1 MPAELQ
7 FLRSLWFLALIPLGV
22 LLVLLWRGR
31 TVAGVWRRVVDAHLL
46 PHLLVG
52 DESAVRRTPLI
63 LLAVGWLC
71 AVIALAGPVWERL
84 PQPVFS
90 TTATRV
96 ILLDLSASMNA
107 ADVAPSRL
115 GRARF
120 EVLDLLRA
128 TDEGQVALIAFG
140 PEPFVVSPL
149 TGDAATIAAQVPQL
163 STDLLPVAGPRR
175 TDLALAMAG
184 ELLGQAGA
192 LSGEVILVT
201 DAPGELGP
209 TERAARALAAAGHRL
224 SVLAVGTEAGAPVPE
239 AGGGFAADGRGGIR
253 LARLDATGLSA
264 LARSGGGRYVGV
276 EAGDRDIEAL
286 LGDGQIQGAEAAE
299 PGLVADQWREEGP
312 WLLLA
317 LLPLAA
323 LGFRRGWLAP
333 AVLLALLLPP
343 GPGQA
348 SDGSFGWADLW
359 KRPDQQAADRLAAGD
374 PAGAAARFADPAW
387 RAAALYRAGDYEA
400 SLESIAGESADA
412 DYNRGNALAR
422 LGRLDEAIDAYEEAL
437 RKSPDLSD
445 ARENLDLVRRLR
457 DQQPPSNPQ
466 GQQGADEPP
475 SDGEGSEPEDQ
486 QAGGSDQTKG
496 GNQEDSDRAEG
507 QDGEGQPSP
516 QGGQGGESG
525 GADQR
530 SDGQPESGA
539 DEGQVASEDSGGSG
553 EASSGDSGGALNPG
567 GEPGA
572 EDFGKDALAGD
583 GGSAEPP
590 DAAPEPEAEAEHGGR
605 RDADRAADG
614 EPVASASQSG
624 LTPQEREQQQAIEAQ
639 LRRVPDDPA
648 GLLRQRFL
656 LQHLRRQ
663 GQLR

>member
-1 MPAELQ
+1 
-7 FLRSLWFLALIPLGV
+7 
-22 LLVLLWRGR
+22 
-31 TVAGVWRRVVDAHLL
+31 
-46 PHLLVG
+46 
-52 DESAVRRTPLI
+52 
-63 LLAVGWLC
+63 
-71 AVIALAGPVWERL
+71 
-84 PQPVFS
+84 
-90 TTATRV
+90 
-96 ILLDLSASMNA
+96 MNA

-128 TDEGQVALIAFG
+128 ADEGQAALVAFG

-184 ELLGQAGA
+184 ELLRQAGA

-209 TERAARALAAAGHRL
+209 TEGAARALAAAGHRL

-239 AGGGFAADGRGGIR
+239 AGGGFAADGQGGIR
-253 LARLDATGLSA
+253 LARLDTTGLSA
-264 LARSGGGRYVGV
+264 LARAGGGRYVGL

-286 LGDGQIQGAEAAE
+286 LDGGPIQGAEAAE

-317 LLPLAA
+317 LLPVAA

-343 GPGQA
+343 EPGWA
-348 SDGSFGWADLW
+348 ADGSFGWADLW
-359 KRPDQQAADRLAAGD
+359 KRPDQQAADQLAAGD
-374 PAGAAARFADPAW
+374 SAGAAVRFADPAW
-387 RAAALYRAGDYEA
+387 RAAAHYRAGDYEA
-400 SLESIAGESADA
+400 SLESIASETGADA

-422 LGRLDEAIDAYEEAL
+422 LGRLDEAIAAYEAAL
-437 RKSPDLSD
+437 RKAPDLPD
-445 ARENLDLVRRLR
+445 AHENLELVRRLR
-457 DQQPPSNPQ
+457 DQQPSSNPE

-475 SDGEGSEPEDQ
+475 PDGEESSPEDQ
-486 QAGGSDQTKG
+486 QAGGSDQPKDG
-496 GNQEDSDRAEG
+496 SQEDSESGGG
-507 QDGEGQPSP
+507 QEGEGQPSP
-516 QGGQGGESG
+516 DGEQAGESG
-525 GADQR
+525 RADQP
-530 SDGQPESGA
+530 SGGQPESGA
-539 DEGQVASEDSGGSG
+539 DEGRGASEDSGGTG
-553 EASSGDSGGALNPG
+553 EESSGDSGGALSPG

-572 EDFGKDALAGD
+572 EDFGADALSGGA
-583 GGSAEPP
+583 GSAEPP
-590 DAAPEPEAEAEHGGR
+590 DPSSEPDAEADGDGR
-605 RDADRAADG
+605 RDADRAPGG
-614 EPVASASQSG
+614 EPVASAGQG
-624 LTPQEREQQQAIEAQ
+624 ELTPEEREQHQAIEAQ